1 MSRIYLV
8 DTENVA
14 STWQTILPELA
25 ADDLL
30 LVFYTKNSPG
40 IAYTDLGTLMQYIGR
55 FSCVECYAGANGLD
69 FQLVS
74 YLGYLLADHPDA
86 EFIIVSRDTGYDAV
100 CKFWTDKGK
109 NVARRTHIVPD
120 ETPAEDEPMAEK
132 PADDLR
138 SRISRLLS
146 GVATAEEIGR
156 VADLFEQGDVDQGQ
170 MHNALVLS
178 FGAVR
183 GLELYNMLRPV
194 FHSLPTGK
202 TAARR
207 SARVV
212 RRMPVKE
219 PPKPAPVKEAPK
231 PAPVKE
237 AAKPAP
243 VKDEPKPAPVK
254 DEPKPAS
261 VKEAPKPEP
270 VPAPAAEPAPKPAKK
285 SSRAR
290 RKSADKSPAKPEKAD
305 KPEKQPDPQPA
316 ETPAAP
322 AVASADITA
331 AAEQPAKKPRRRAPR
346 RKSKEAADKA
356 E

>member
-1 MSRIYLV
+1 MSRIFLV

-86 EFIIVSRDTGYDAV
+86 AFIIVSRDTGYDAV

-109 NVARRTHIVPD
+109 NVVRRTHIVSD
-120 ETPAEDEPMAEK
+120 EASAEEEPEEEK
-132 PADDLR
+132 PVADLR
-138 SRISRLLS
+138 NRISRLLS

-156 VADLFEQGDVDQGQ
+156 VADLFEEGDVDQGQ

-194 FHSLPTGK
+194 FRSVPTGK

-207 SARVV
+207 SARIV
-212 RRMPVKE
+212 RRTPVKE
-219 PPKPAPVKEAPK
+219 T
-231 PAPVKE
+231 
-237 AAKPAP
+237 
-243 VKDEPKPAPVK
+243 
-254 DEPKPAS
+254 PKPAS
-261 VKEAPKPEP
+261 IKEESKPEP
-270 VPAPAAEPAPKPAKK
+270 VLAPTEELASKPAKK
-285 SSRAR
+285 TSRGR
-290 RKSADKSPAKPEKAD
+290 RKLADKFSAKPEKAD
-305 KPEKQPDPQPA
+305 KPEKEPI

-322 AVASADITA
+322 ADDV

>member
-109 NVARRTHIVPD
+109 SVVRRTHIVPD
-120 ETPAEDEPMAEK
+120 EIPTEDVPDAAK
-132 PADDLR
+132 PVGDFR
-138 SRISRLLS
+138 ERIARLLS
-146 GVATAEEIGR
+146 GVASADEIGR

-194 FHSLPTGK
+194 FRSSSSGGK

-207 SARVV
+207 SARIV
-212 RRMPVKE
+212 RRTAVKE
-219 PPKPAPVKEAPK
+219 TPKQ
-231 PAPVKE
+231 
-237 AAKPAP
+237 
-243 VKDEPKPAPVK
+243 EP
-254 DEPKPAS
+254 

-270 VPAPAAEPAPKPAKK
+270 TSAPTAEPAPKPAKK
-285 SSRAR
+285 SSRGR
-290 RKSADKSPAKPEKAD
+290 RKAADKSQTKPEQQ
-305 KPEKQPDPQPA
+305 EKSQQPT
-316 ETPAAP
+316 ETPAASVTDT
-322 AVASADITA
+322 AA
-331 AAEQPAKKPRRRAPR
+331 AAEQPTKKPRRRAPR
-346 RKSKEAADKA
+346 RKAKEAAEKT

>member
-55 FSCVECYAGANGLD
+55 FSCVECYAGCNGLD

-86 EFIIVSRDTGYDAV
+86 EFVIVSRDTGYDAV

-109 NVARRTHIVPD
+109 SVVRRTHVVAGEPTG
-120 ETPAEDEPMAEK
+120 EEAPAPEK
-132 PADDLR
+132 SDDDLR
-138 SRISRLLS
+138 ERIGRLLA
-146 GVATAEEIGR
+146 GVASPEEIGR
-156 VADLFEQGDVDQGQ
+156 VADLFAAGDVDQGQ

-194 FHSLPTGK
+194 FRTAPARGTSQR
-202 TAARR
+202 AART
-207 SARVV
+207 V
-212 RRMPVKE
+212 RRRVT
-219 PPKPAPVKEAPK
+219 VKEAPK
-231 PAPVKE
+231 KE
-237 AAKPAP
+237 PKPELKPAAKP
-243 VKDEPKPAPVK
+243 ELKP
-254 DEPKPAS
+254 
-261 VKEAPKPEP
+261 APKPEP
-270 VPAPAAEPAPKPAKK
+270 QLAPKPEPQPAPVAPEVKPASPEAKPAKK
-285 SSRAR
+285 RSGGRR
-290 RKSADKSPAKPEKAD
+290 RKASP
-305 KPEKQPDPQPA
+305 
-316 ETPAAP
+316 
-322 AVASADITA
+322 
-331 AAEQPAKKPRRRAPR
+331 AAEQPAAQDTKQPASPTAEQPAAQVVKPQPDAIQPAAEPEPAPAKKHRRAPR
-346 RKSKEAADKA
+346 RKAKETA
-356 E
+356 EKPE